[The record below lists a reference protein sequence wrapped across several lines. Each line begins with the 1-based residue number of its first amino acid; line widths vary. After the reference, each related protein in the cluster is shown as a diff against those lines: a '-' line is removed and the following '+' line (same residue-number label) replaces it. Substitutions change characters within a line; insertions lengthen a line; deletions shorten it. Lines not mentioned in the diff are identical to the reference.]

1 MGKRLVWDLETD
13 GLLDEV
19 SVIHCAVAKD
29 LDTLEV
35 YDFKPSEIPQ
45 ALQLLA
51 DAEHLVGQNS
61 IKYDNAVIEKLY
73 PQWKTKA
80 TQHDTMIMS
89 RLIYPDI
96 KTSDFKL
103 HANSQAK
110 LQAWADEGSNE
121 DLKPFDT
128 FPARNIGS
136 HSLKAW
142 GLRLGNFK
150 GDYDGGWAAW
160 SPEMHDYMIQDAE
173 VTYALYQHLL
183 KQQPSEASMLLEHR
197 TAWLCAKIERN
208 GFPFDVVGAGS
219 LYGRLS
225 TERET
230 IRRELTNL
238 FPDWRTR
245 LPDFIPKRPNKARG
259 YEAGVAV
266 ERWKDNTFN
275 PSSRAHIE
283 HCLKAKYDW
292 KPTAFSESGEA
303 KVDDEVLNALPYP
316 EAKRLARYFVVEKRI
331 GQVAEGKQA
340 WLKLEQKGFIHAS
353 YNTNGA
359 VTGRATHSHP
369 NISQV
374 PRVSSPFGREC
385 RALFTVPKGWV
396 LMGSDQSGLE
406 LRCLGSDMARF
417 DGGSYA
423 AIVTQGDVHTTNQKA
438 AGLDTRDQA
447 KTFIYAFLY
456 GAGAAKI
463 GSIAKGGVGLGKT
476 LIDRFLLRTPGLNKL
491 ITAAKGSAK
500 KGYIPGIDGR
510 KMPIRN
516 EHAALNTRLQNSGA
530 IICKQWICD
539 FNDAC
544 LQAGLIHGWQ
554 GDYCILSWS
563 HDEIQV
569 AVRDKPELRETIAT
583 LVQETGRGAG
593 APYNFKCPLDV
604 SVVWGQNWSETH

>member
-1 MGKRLVWDLETD
+1 MGRRLVWDLETD

-29 LDTLEV
+29 LDTREV
-35 YDFKPSEIPQ
+35 FDFKPNEISQ
-45 ALQLLA
+45 ALDLLA

-61 IKYDNAVIEKLY
+61 IKYDNAVIGKLY
-73 PQWKTKA
+73 PRWKTKA
-80 TQHDTMIMS
+80 TQHDTMVMS

-96 KTSDFKL
+96 KTADFKR
-103 HANSQAK
+103 HGASQN
-110 LQAWADEGSNE
+110 LIRRWQ
-121 DLKPFDT
+121 DLGGEEHNKPCDT
-128 FPARNIGS
+128 FPAKFIGS

-150 GDYDGGWAAW
+150 ADYEGGWTHW
-160 SPEMHDYMIQDAE
+160 SQEMHDYMVQDAE
-173 VTYALYQHLL
+173 VTFDLYNHLL
-183 KQQPSEASMLLEHR
+183 AQEPSALSMELEHR

-208 GFPFDVVGAGS
+208 GFPFNVQAAGD

-238 FPDWRTR
+238 FPDWRTE
-245 LPDFIPKRPNKARG
+245 LPDFIPKRPNKTLG
-259 YEAGVAV
+259 YVAGVPV
-266 ERWKDNTFN
+266 PRWKDNTFN
-275 PSSRAHIE
+275 PSSRQHIE
-283 HCLKAKYDW
+283 HCLKAKYGW
-292 KPTAFSESGEA
+292 KPTSFSEGGEA
-303 KVDDEVLNALPYP
+303 KIDDEVLNALPYP

-340 WLKLEQKGFIHAS
+340 WLKLEKKGFIHAS

-406 LRCLGSDMARF
+406 LRCLGSDMANF
-417 DGGSYA
+417 DGGKYSD
-423 AIVTQGDVHTTNQKA
+423 IVTQGDVHTTNQVA
-438 AGLDTRDQA
+438 AGLPTRDNA

-463 GSIAKGGVGLGKT
+463 GKIANGGVGLGKA
-476 LIDRFLLRTPGLNKL
+476 LIDRFLLRTPGLKKL
-491 ITAAKGSAK
+491 INAVKAGAAKGWIK
-500 KGYIPGIDGR
+500 GIDGR

-544 LQAGLIHGWQ
+544 EAQGLKHGWD
-554 GDYCILSWS
+554 GDYAVLSWS

-569 AVRDKPELRETIAT
+569 ALRDVLELREQIAAIC
-583 LVQETGRGAG
+583 QATGRGAG
-593 APYNFKCPLDV
+593 APYNFRCPLDV

>member
-1 MGKRLVWDLETD
+1 MGKRLVWDLETN
-13 GLLDEV
+13 GLLNEV

-96 KTSDFKL
+96 KTSDFKR
-103 HANSQAK
+103 HAASQAK
-110 LQAWADEGSNE
+110 LQEWADEGSNE

-128 FPARNIGS
+128 FPAKFIGS

-142 GLRLGNFK
+142 GLRLGNHK

-160 SPEMHDYMIQDAE
+160 SPEMHDYMVQDAE

-183 KQQPSEASMLLEHR
+183 KQKPSDASMLLEHR

-208 GFPFDVVGAGS
+208 GFPFDVVAAGD

-245 LPDFIPKRPNKARG
+245 LPDFIPKRPNKTQG
-259 YEAGVAV
+259 YEVGVAI

-292 KPTAFSESGEA
+292 KPKVFSESGEA

-385 RALFTVPKGWV
+385 RALFTVPTGWV

-406 LRCLGSDMARF
+406 LRCLGSDMAHF
-417 DGGSYA
+417 DGGKYA
-423 AIVTQGDVHTTNQKA
+423 TIVTQGDVHTTNQQA
-438 AGLDTRDQA
+438 AGLETRDQA

-463 GSIAKGGVGLGKT
+463 GNIAKGGVGLGKT
-476 LIDRFLLRTPGLNKL
+476 LIDRFLLRTPGLKKL
-491 ITAAKGSAK
+491 ISAVKGGAAKGW
-500 KGYIPGIDGR
+500 IRGIDGR
-510 KMPIRN
+510 QMPIRN
-516 EHAALNTRLQNSGA
+516 EHAALNTRLQSAGA
-530 IICKQWICD
+530 VICKQWGCD
-539 FNDAC
+539 WE
-544 LQAGLIHGWQ
+544 QALLDRGLKHGWD
-554 GDYCILSWS
+554 GDFAFVVFS
-563 HDEIQV
+563 HDEYQV
-569 AVRDKPELRETIAT
+569 AVRNDPELLKIVSDAA
-583 LVQETGRGAG
+583 VETGRNAG
-593 APYNFKCPLDV
+593 TLYNFRCPLDV
-604 SVVWGQNWSETH
+604 TTKTGANWSETH